1 MAAMLAARRVLA
13 SLAWLGL
20 AIAAADLIARPI
32 ARTALIGNPELDDVG
47 TAALIGA
54 IAAVVLLFL
63 VRGPRLRVFTIFAVL
78 FVAGLYGQRLAG
90 ARLQSDG
97 FYYFA
102 YLRSI
107 AFDRDVNFLNDYE
120 LIGLGGKRHLF
131 TPTPTGHAQSAWTI
145 GPAIVWSPFFGA
157 AHLVALPLSKTRP
170 NVSADGTS
178 YPYRQ
183 AVCIAGL
190 FYGLLGGYF
199 TWRLCRLFAARRV
212 AAAATALAIGGSFM
226 LWYIVYEPSMT
237 HAPAMAAV
245 AGFAWLWAATL
256 WRRTTWQ
263 WIALGA
269 LGGLM
274 ADIRW
279 QSAIYGLL
287 PLVEAGTL
295 AWRAVRGGDGGAL
308 RRLLVDAAAGGAA
321 FLAGFLPQMLAW
333 KAIYGTYL
341 AVSPI
346 GPEIRFND
354 PHWADVLW
362 SSRNGLF
369 STSPILI
376 VGAIGFAILVRRHRV
391 VGVAFAL
398 SCALMVLFNSMIQ
411 DWWSSDAFGGRRFD
425 GAVPLLAVGV
435 AMAIDAG
442 RRIIAARPLIP
453 AAALLMAA
461 VMWNASLASAVRA
474 GAFETTT
481 QNDFGAVAGAQWR
494 SVHARYGYP
503 FSMPANLWF
512 AWRNGVSPAAYDL
525 LEPNRFF
532 NDPIAPL
539 GQIDFG
545 SPRDALFAGDG
556 LFAAAVDGAVSYRP
570 AARVAEIL
578 FPVGRTAPFKVMV
591 RMRAPQIDGAPPQRV
606 AVVIN
611 GTGCGDFALGGEWQ
625 TFACDVPAGLIRP
638 TLNRIVLTAARG
650 SDGQPAFDLDLLRVD
665 RLDRQ

>member
-1 MAAMLAARRVLA
+1 MLAARRVLA

-20 AIAAADLIARPI
+20 AAAAADLIARPI
-32 ARTALIGNPELDDVG
+32 ARTALFGNPQLDQV
-47 TAALIGA
+47 AAAGVLGA
-54 IAAVVLLFL
+54 AAAVSLLLL
-63 VRGPRLRVFTIFAVL
+63 VRGPRLRVFTIFAAL
-78 FVAGLYGQRLAG
+78 FVAGLYAQRLAG

-120 LIGLGGKRHLF
+120 LIGLGDKRHLF

-145 GPAIVWSPFFGA
+145 GPAIAWSPFFGA
-157 AHLVALPLSKTRP
+157 AHLVALPLSRTRP

-190 FYGLLGGYF
+190 FYGLLGSYF
-199 TWRLCRLFAARRV
+199 TWRLSLLFSAKRV
-212 AAAATALAIGGSFM
+212 AAAATALAVGGSFM
-226 LWYIVYEPSMT
+226 LWYIVCEPSMT
-237 HAPAMAAV
+237 HAPAMASV

-263 WIALGA
+263 WMALGV

-295 AWRAVRGGDGGAL
+295 AWRAVRGGDRAAL
-308 RRLLVDAAAGGAA
+308 RRLAADAAAGSAA
-321 FLAGFLPQMLAW
+321 FVAGFLPQMLAW

-376 VGAIGFAILVRRHRV
+376 IGAIGLAILARRHRA

-411 DWWSSDAFGGRRFD
+411 DWWSSAAFGGRRFD
-425 GAVPLLAVGV
+425 GAVPFLAVGV

-442 RRIIAARPLIP
+442 RRAVASRPLIP
-453 AAALLMAA
+453 AAVLLA
-461 VMWNASLASAVRA
+461 VAVIWNASLASVVRA
-474 GAFETTT
+474 DGFETTT
-481 QNDFGAVAGAQWR
+481 PNDFGAVAGAQWR
-494 SVHARYGYP
+494 SLHARFGYP

-512 AWRNGVSPAAYDL
+512 AWRNRVSPAAYDL

-532 NDPIAPL
+532 NDPIAPV

-545 SPRDALFAGDG
+545 GPRDALFAGEG
-556 LFAAAVDGAVSYRP
+556 FFAAAVDGSVSYRP
-570 AARVAEIL
+570 AAPVAEIL
-578 FPVGRTAPFKVMV
+578 FPIGRTAPFKLML
-591 RMRAPQIDGAPPQRV
+591 RLRAPQIDGGSRQHVVV
-606 AVVIN
+606 AVN
-611 GTGCGDFALGGEWQ
+611 GTDCGGFTLGAAWQ
-625 TFACDVPAGLIRP
+625 TFACEVPAGLMRP
-638 TLNRIVLTAARG
+638 TLNRIVLTAARRNEN
-650 SDGQPAFDLDLLRVD
+650 QPAFDLDQLRVD
-665 RLDRQ
+665 RLDR